1 MKCISCYCYNGEKYR
16 LYVDLD
22 SKTWFVLL
30 PSFKITKYM
39 NNRSIPEAARKVFEK
54 RLDQYYKG
62 EIHFK
67 GDNMLP

>member
-1 MKCISCYCYNGEKYR
+1 MKCISCYCYNGEEYR
-16 LYVDLD
+16 LYVDVD

-39 NNRSIPEAARKVFEK
+39 NNRSIPEAAREVFEK
-54 RLDQYYKG
+54 RLGQFDRG